1 MELGKILTRRLA
13 EERITLSREREIDLS
28 KIIQNDQTSEETKER
43 AINELVECNLGL
55 AISIA
60 CQMHLKRYLSDGI
73 DLADFVSEGFVG
85 LMEAAKRYEGEL
97 AKFSWYASYWIKMKI
112 YRFSENTI
120 RNIRKPVSV
129 INKLKKLKKLKQNSL
144 TEDEICK
151 EMGLSSKHELKI
163 LEIAERLHFEDSLD
177 MEYSMGQGAGSYNL
191 HDKLFEGEAKSP
203 ADELNDK
210 QVKVI
215 LVDCVDCLPE
225 REKFIIQN
233 RFSDEVLTLQEI
245 GERLNITK
253 ERVRQLESIALHKLK
268 SHIKKRNLEW
278 TKI

>member
-13 EERITLSREREIDLS
+13 EERKSLSREREIDLS
-28 KIIQNDQTSEETKER
+28 NIIQNDQTSEETKEE
-43 AINELVECNLGL
+43 AINELVEGNLGL

-60 CQMHLKRYLSDGI
+60 CQMHQKRYLSDGI
-73 DLADFVSEGFVG
+73 DLSDFVSEGFVG
-85 LMEAAKRYEGEL
+85 LMEAAKRYQGEL

-129 INKLKKLKKLKQNSL
+129 VNKLKKLKKLRQNSL

-151 EMGLSSKHELKI
+151 ELGLSSKHELKI
-163 LEIAERLHFEDSLD
+163 LEIAEKLHFEDSLD
-177 MEYSMGQGAGSYNL
+177 MEHGSESDSYNL
-191 HDKLFEGEAKSP
+191 HDILFGEEKSP
-203 ADELNDK
+203 AEELNDK
-210 QVKVI
+210 QVKSI
-215 LVDCVDCLPE
+215 LFDCVDCLPE
-225 REKFIIQN
+225 RERFIIQN

-245 GERLNITK
+245 GQKLNLTK
-253 ERVRQLESIALHKLK
+253 ERVRQLENMALNKLK
-268 SHIKKRNLEW
+268 SHIKKRDLEW

>member
-13 EERITLSREREIDLS
+13 EERKVLSREREIDLS
-28 KIIQNDQTSEETKER
+28 KIIQNDQTNEESKEK

-60 CQMHLKRYLSDGI
+60 CQMHQKRYLSDGI
-73 DLADFVSEGFVG
+73 DLSDFVSEGFVG
-85 LMEAAKRYEGEL
+85 LMEAAKRYQGEL

-129 INKLKKLKKLKQNSL
+129 VNKLKKLKKLRQNSL

-151 EMGLSSKHELKI
+151 ELGLTSKHELKI
-163 LEIAERLHFEDSLD
+163 LEIAEKLHFEDSLD
-177 MEYSMGQGAGSYNL
+177 MEHGTDDDSYNL
-191 HDKLFEGEAKSP
+191 HDKLFKGESKSP
-203 ADELNDK
+203 AEELNDK
-210 QVKVI
+210 QVKNI
-215 LVDCVDCLPE
+215 LFDCVDCLPD

-253 ERVRQLESIALHKLK
+253 ERVRQLENIALSKLK
-268 SHIKKRNLEW
+268 NHIRKKDLEW
-278 TKI
+278 KKI

>member
-13 EERITLSREREIDLS
+13 EERKSLSREREIDLS
-28 KIIQNDQTSEETKER
+28 KIIQNDQTSEETKEE
-43 AINELVECNLGL
+43 AINELVEGNLGL

-60 CQMHLKRYLSDGI
+60 CQMHQKRYLSDGI
-73 DLADFVSEGFVG
+73 DLSDFVSEGFVG
-85 LMEAAKRYEGEL
+85 LMEAAKRYQGEL

-129 INKLKKLKKLKQNSL
+129 VNKLKKLKKLRQNSL

-151 EMGLSSKHELKI
+151 ELGLSSKHELKI
-163 LEIAERLHFEDSLD
+163 LEIAEKLHFEDSLD
-177 MEYSMGQGAGSYNL
+177 MEHGSESDSYNL
-191 HDKLFEGEAKSP
+191 HDKLFGESKSP
-203 ADELNDK
+203 AEELNDK
-210 QVKVI
+210 QVKSI
-215 LVDCVDCLPE
+215 LFDCVDCLPE
-225 REKFIIQN
+225 RERFIIQN

-245 GERLNITK
+245 GQKLNLTK
-253 ERVRQLESIALHKLK
+253 ERVRQLENMALNKLK
-268 SHIKKRNLEW
+268 SHIKKRDLEW

>member
-13 EERITLSREREIDLS
+13 EERKSLSREREIDLS
-28 KIIQNDQTSEETKER
+28 NIIQNDQTSEETKEE
-43 AINELVECNLGL
+43 AINELVEGNLGL

-60 CQMHLKRYLSDGI
+60 CQMHQKRYLSDGI
-73 DLADFVSEGFVG
+73 DLSDFVSEGFVG
-85 LMEAAKRYEGEL
+85 LMEAAKRYQGEL

-129 INKLKKLKKLKQNSL
+129 VNKLKKLKKLRQNSL

-151 EMGLSSKHELKI
+151 ELGLTSKHELKI
-163 LEIAERLHFEDSLD
+163 LEIAEKLHFEDSLD
-177 MEYSMGQGAGSYNL
+177 MEHGTDDDSYNL
-191 HDKLFEGEAKSP
+191 HDKLFGESKSP
-203 ADELNDK
+203 AEELNDK
-210 QVKVI
+210 QVKSI
-215 LVDCVDCLPE
+215 LFDCVDCLPE
-225 REKFIIQN
+225 RERFIIQN

-245 GERLNITK
+245 GQKLNLTK
-253 ERVRQLESIALHKLK
+253 ERVRQLENMALNKLK
-268 SHIKKRNLEW
+268 SHIKKRDLEW